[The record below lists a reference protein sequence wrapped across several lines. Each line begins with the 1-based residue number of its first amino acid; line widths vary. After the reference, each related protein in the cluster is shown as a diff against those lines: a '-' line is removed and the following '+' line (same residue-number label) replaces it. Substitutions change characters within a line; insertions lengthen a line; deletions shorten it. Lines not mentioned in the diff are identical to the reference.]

1 MILDVIKKTL
11 RRSAR
16 VPVDA
21 NGYVATLQDNLVPGV
36 RLDQF
41 KADLQQGSGHEL
53 SGKFCALHS
62 SSALAVN
69 TFAPFKD
76 QPRDLILLGK
86 RGWGPPVFEQ
96 QLPTG
101 LKGTPPTLDVFF
113 QCGEEVVAIEA
124 KFLEYFSP
132 KKAKFS
138 PSYSKANLPWVE
150 DVWWKA
156 MEDATQAGRQHLDVA
171 QLVKHYF
178 GLCHS
183 LSRGDAESRKP
194 AKATLLYLF
203 WEPDNRKDIEI
214 CQNHRRE
221 IKKFHSRVSPSKITF
236 RSLSYPE
243 LWRTWANEPSLAT
256 HAGHLQKKYGVQIS
270 LGA

>member
-21 NGYVATLQDNLVPGV
+21 NVYVATLQDNLVPGV

-76 QPRDLILLGK
+76 KPRDLILLGK

-183 LSRGDAESRKP
+183 LSVVMPNPENLRRRRSCIFFGSQTTGRTLKF
-194 AKATLLYLF
+194 AKI
-203 WEPDNRKDIEI
+203 IEERLRNFTHVFPPLKLPFEACPI
-214 CQNHRRE
+214 LNFGVPGR
-221 IKKFHSRVSPSKITF
+221 T
-236 RSLSYPE
+236 SLP
-243 LWRTWANEPSLAT
+243 
-256 HAGHLQKKYGVQIS
+256 
-270 LGA
+270 